1 LLLLDSLPASDE
13 NSSKYTPITSKME
26 LKLIDRTK
34 FSTWIFRNMPKYQRG
49 NSPAQPSTTSPL
61 RAHSLKW
68 CYSKRNMSV
77 YKRRRGPITTEDV
90 IFWSF
95 YKQMLRNS
103 WVWSFAKSFSML
115 LRRLA
120 AYESSMAPFIAT
132 LISRHFDPSQVA
144 EESRAQWI
152 APGDVFSVVSS
163 MYQSRMGP
171 DDNPSCTGC
180 LPDLAASP
188 TGI

>member
-1 LLLLDSLPASDE
+1 
-13 NSSKYTPITSKME
+13 
-26 LKLIDRTK
+26 
-34 FSTWIFRNMPKYQRG
+34 
-49 NSPAQPSTTSPL
+49 
-61 RAHSLKW
+61 
-68 CYSKRNMSV
+68 
-77 YKRRRGPITTEDV
+77 
-90 IFWSF
+90 
-95 YKQMLRNS
+95 
-103 WVWSFAKSFSML
+103 ML